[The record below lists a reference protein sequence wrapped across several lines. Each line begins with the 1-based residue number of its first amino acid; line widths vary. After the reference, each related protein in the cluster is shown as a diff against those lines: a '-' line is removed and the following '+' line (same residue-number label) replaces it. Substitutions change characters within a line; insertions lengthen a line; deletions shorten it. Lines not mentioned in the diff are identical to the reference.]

1 MNQVLSNSLSGLT
14 IVLLIAILI
23 VSILNLTKKCKTS
36 TTEGYKHGVQHQG
49 GPDPTKFDPDPAPLS
64 HHGVQHQGGPDP
76 TKFDPDP
83 APLSHHGVQ
92 HQGGQVPQHDDPD
105 TTPNKKYKG

>member
-36 TTEGYKHGVQHQG
+36 TTEGYKHGV
-49 GPDPTKFDPDPAPLS
+49 K
-64 HHGVQHQGGPDP
+64 
-76 TKFDPDP
+76 
-83 APLSHHGVQ
+83 
-92 HQGGQVPQHDDPD
+92 HQGGQVPQHDDPVSAAVPHHGVKHQGGQVPQNVHPV